1 MIRRNLALMIALVVI
16 LQGSFTFGFTD
27 TYLIYEDSSNIIIK
41 GSNEDISKGIASV
54 TKLMT
59 YLLAMEAIDEGKI
72 SMDDVFKVTRDV
84 DNVPYSYWLATG
96 DEITVRKMIESLLVI
111 SANDSAYALG
121 VMVAGSEEA
130 FAEMMN
136 KKCDELGLTDSV
148 FYNASG
154 LTLKDGSYNKMSM
167 TDLQKLV
174 HVILEK
180 YGDEIIPITS
190 TIAIKNP
197 NSGYEKNNTNHRLLK
212 KDSHIKGLKTGYTDV
227 AGSCLVSIYV
237 EGDAKYVNL
246 TVGNPSRDY
255 RDRLTYK
262 NLMYAKDTFV
272 EKDLYLKDE
281 KVLDFEL
288 LTGKK
293 IDLVPLENVHGIFNV
308 DSTVYDMEFHLK
320 EGLSLP
326 VTTEDEFG
334 TVELFYMG
342 HPHGSFKVGP
352 AVTIE

>member
-1 MIRRNLALMIALVVI
+1 MIKRKLALIVALVII
-16 LQGSFTFGFTD
+16 LQGSFTFGIAD
-27 TYLIYEDSSNIIIK
+27 TYLVYEDSSNIIIK
-41 GSNEDISKGIASV
+41 CSNEATSKGIASV

-59 YLLAMEAIDEGKI
+59 YLLAMEAIDEGKM
-72 SMDDVFKVTRDV
+72 SMNDVFLVTKEV
-84 DNVPYSYWLATG
+84 DNVPYSYWLKEG
-96 DEITVRKMIESLLVI
+96 DEITVREMIESLLVI

-136 KKCDELGLTDSV
+136 KKCEELGLKDSV

-154 LTLKDGSYNKMSM
+154 LTLEDGSYNKMSM

-190 TIAIKNP
+190 IYEIKNP
-197 NSGYEKNNTNHRLLK
+197 NSQFRKKNTNYRLLE
-212 KDSHIKGLKTGYTDV
+212 KDKHIKGLKTGYTDV
-227 AGSCLVSIYV
+227 AGSCLVSLY
-237 EGDAKYVNL
+237 EDGNARYVNL
-246 TVGNPSRDY
+246 TVGNSSREY
-255 RDRLTYK
+255 RDTLTYK
-262 NLMYAKDTFV
+262 NLIYAKENFV

-293 IDLVPLENVHGIFNV
+293 IELVPLENVHGIYNV
-308 DSTVYDMEFHLK
+308 DSTVYDMKFKLK

-326 VTTEDEFG
+326 VRTDDEFG

-352 AVTIE
+352 AENIE